1 MLHKVLF
8 AQNFA
13 TTLGVQLLPRVAL
26 LPSNGAKIN
35 GRGAHQRLCLT
46 KDNQCYGN
54 PCRKKAV
61 TMRESG
67 FCVGLRKKV

>member
-8 AQNFA
+8 AQNCA

-26 LPSNGAKIN
+26 LPSNDAKITVA
-35 GRGAHQRLCLT
+35 GASKAMSDKRQPMLRKSL
-46 KDNQCYGN
+46 
-54 PCRKKAV
+54 PKKAV